1 MPGQAAAERTR
12 IIEAAY
18 RCLAE
23 AQGAPVS
30 ITEILTAAGL
40 STRAFYR
47 QFESKDALLLAM
59 FRRDGGRVMA
69 ELRELAAS
77 AGSPAEALGALIAG
91 MLGITA
97 DERRRQRVL
106 ALTSGEAT
114 RARGYAA
121 ERGRVMAEQ
130 EAIIAEILAAGRAYG
145 SFPWADPG
153 PDARFVLAALGQAFE
168 DQMAGTAEVTAAE
181 AAAQLTR
188 FALRA
193 LGARPPG

>member
-1 MPGQAAAERTR
+1 MPGQAAERTR

-18 RCLAE
+18 RCLAD

-91 MLGITA
+91 MLAITA
-97 DERRRQRVL
+97 DERRRARVL
-106 ALTSGEAT
+106 ALTSGDAT
-114 RARGYAA
+114 RARGYSG
-121 ERGRVMAEQ
+121 ERGRVIAEQ
-130 EAIIAEILAAGRAYG
+130 EAIIAEILAAGRADG
-145 SFPWADPG
+145 SFPWAEPG
-153 PDARFVLAALGQAFE
+153 PDARFVRAALGQAFE
-168 DQMAGTAEVTAAE
+168 DQMAGTAEATAAE
-181 AAAQLTR
+181 AAAQITR

>member
-1 MPGQAAAERTR
+1 MPGQAAERTR

-18 RCLAE
+18 RCLAD

-59 FRRDGGRVMA
+59 FRRDGARVMD
-69 ELRELAAS
+69 ELRELAAA

-114 RARGYAA
+114 RARGYAG

-130 EAIIAEILAAGRAYG
+130 EAIIAEILAAGLADG

-168 DQMAGTAEVTAAE
+168 DQMAGTAKTTAAE
-181 AAAQLTR
+181 AAAQITR